1 MYMYRKRS
9 NEPSRTGDVIEYYS
23 PIGVAGDKRWLR
35 QARVEAVDP
44 VNSYM
49 PLVLDNAEGIPSTT
63 SVNILVDHPGIF
75 RSIDQYKI
83 KKQGETTMG
92 DVLTIQAAYF
102 KGRITQHLK
111 QGIERCTKDGGL
123 AIEDIFHNKL
133 PSANK
138 DMESANVSAAP
149 TVQYQS
155 NHETFEQGIAML
167 QGYGHVI
174 DVPGDGSCGYHA
186 LLLLLSGMDILDKN
200 IHVGQF

>member
-1 MYMYRKRS
+1 M
-9 NEPSRTGDVIEYYS
+9 
-23 PIGVAGDKRWLR
+23 
-35 QARVEAVDP
+35 
-44 VNSYM
+44 
-49 PLVLDNAEGIPSTT
+49 
-63 SVNILVDHPGIF
+63 
-75 RSIDQYKI
+75 
-83 KKQGETTMG
+83 KKQGETTTGYVM
-92 DVLTIQAAYF
+92 TIRAAYF

-155 NHETFEQGIAML
+155 NHDTFEQGIAML

-200 IHVGQF
+200 IHVGQFRRNIYSHIQNNMTKFTGADGCTCVYQYAWGNSAQSSKKARNPMVR